1 MLFENLTPLPQF
13 DPARGRFRRFVV
25 SCPPLREPS
34 DIGVAVGTANAPSRA
49 PINRPAQVL
58 FASLIGTTIE
68 FFDFYIF
75 ATATVLVFPK
85 LFFPATDPASA
96 RLASLA
102 TFALAFFARP
112 VGSALFGH
120 FGDRIGRKATLVA
133 ALLTM
138 GLSTVAIGALPT
150 YATIGV
156 AAPALLALFRF
167 GQGLGLGGEWGGAVL
182 LAIENA
188 PPGKRAWY
196 GMFPQL
202 GAPAGFLFSGGIF
215 LALSRWLSDAQFF
228 SFGWRIPFLASAVLV
243 LVGLYVR
250 LTITETPVFRDAL
263 SRRERVKVPMLTVFR
278 EHPGTVVIGTLVALA
293 TFVLFYLMTVF
304 ALSWGTTA
312 LGYSRQK
319 FLVMQLF
326 AVVFFA
332 IFIPAG
338 AILAE
343 RGRRATLLW
352 VTAAIAAFGIV
363 MAPMFLAGTA
373 GAVLMMTLGLSLMGL
388 TYGPLGTVLSEL
400 FPTAVRYTGSSL
412 TFTFAGIFGASLAP
426 YIATWLAKNYGLQY
440 VGYYLSG
447 AAALTFIGL
456 LAARETKDREL

>member
-1 MLFENLTPLPQF
+1 LIPSIRKLIR
-13 DPARGRFRRFVV
+13 ARLVV
-25 SCPPLREPS
+25 SCPALREHTEIELPIS
-34 DIGVAVGTANAPSRA
+34 RGEAPPRA
-49 PINRPAQVL
+49 SLNRPAQVL

-75 ATATVLVFPK
+75 ATAAVLVFPK

-102 TFALAFFARP
+102 TFAIAFFARP

-156 AAPALLALFRF
+156 AAPALLAFCRF

-228 SFGWRIPFLASAVLV
+228 SFGWRIPFLASAALV

-278 EHPGTVVIGTLVALA
+278 EHPGTVVVGTLVALA

-326 AVVFFA
+326 AVLFFA
-332 IFIPAG
+332 VFIPVG

-343 RGRRATLLW
+343 RGRRVTLLW
-352 VTAAIAAFGIV
+352 VTATIAAFGIV
-363 MAPMFLAGTA
+363 MAPMFLAGTT

-447 AAALTFIGL
+447 AAALTFVGL
-456 LAARETKDREL
+456 LAARETKDQEL